1 MYYQVYLSLWP
12 PKIPKKPTQAH
23 RATPGRGAGCRCVAA
38 LLSPGGSMSVV
49 AAGVELSWSDAAIGS
64 SGSLPRAR
72 GGAAGAQHRGEGFDT
87 VYIFG
92 GRSVMESFEEV
103 QSYDNLAHAWREL
116 QANRAPATA
125 RRGHTLNILGAR
137 LREQLV
143 VWGGWRGDGPVSP
156 ALRSFDL
163 QTHAWTVP
171 ASVGAPPAARW
182 AHTATTINTWQMVVF
197 GERLKTAMTPFCDTL
212 VTRAAF
218 PDLSHLQFFLHSS
231 HLHFSP
237 MCRTAACFHVSPPLS
252 HFVARARC

>member
-1 MYYQVYLSLWP
+1 
-12 PKIPKKPTQAH
+12 
-23 RATPGRGAGCRCVAA
+23 
-38 LLSPGGSMSVV
+38 MSVV

-116 QANRAPATA
+116 QADRAPATA
-125 RRGHTLNILGAR
+125 RRGHTLNILGAP

-197 GERLKTAMTPFCDTL
+197 GERLNTAMTPFCDTPFCDTL

-218 PDLSHLQFFLHSS
+218 FPDASHLQFFPIRHTSSFNPCVAPQLVFMFRALHLFPILS
-231 HLHFSP
+231 HARPLLMNSP
-237 MCRTAACFHVSPPLS
+237 MWIN
-252 HFVARARC
+252 

>member
-1 MYYQVYLSLWP
+1 
-12 PKIPKKPTQAH
+12 
-23 RATPGRGAGCRCVAA
+23 
-38 LLSPGGSMSVV
+38 MSVV